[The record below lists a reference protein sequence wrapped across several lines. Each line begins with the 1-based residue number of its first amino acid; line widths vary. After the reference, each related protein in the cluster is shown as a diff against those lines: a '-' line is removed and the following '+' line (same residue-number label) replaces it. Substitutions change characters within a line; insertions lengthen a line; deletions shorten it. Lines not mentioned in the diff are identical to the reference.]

1 MMAAAGS
8 LVAASAYAQSPVELR
23 KPGSSKKL
31 RMPAGSMQWRLTPA
45 ETDNTYFMLE
55 SLVAPG
61 ANVRPHR
68 HPEQEGFFVLEGEVE
83 FGRAPEGA
91 ADGPMLWALAR
102 AGDSVQI
109 PGKAWHGWRNMG
121 KTPARL
127 LITGPARLGHFFE
140 EAGVQADSDAPPG
153 PPSPEAIKRA
163 AAAMAKYG
171 HEFRP

>member
-1 MMAAAGS
+1 
-8 LVAASAYAQSPVELR
+8 
-23 KPGSSKKL
+23 
-31 RMPAGSMQWRLTPA
+31 MPAGSMQWRLTPA

-61 ANVRPHR
+61 ASVRPHR
-68 HPEQEGFFVLEGEVE
+68 HPEQECFFVLEGEVE
-83 FGRAPEGA
+83 FGRVSEGNG
-91 ADGPMLWALAR
+91 DGAMIWALAR

-109 PGKAWHGWRNMG
+109 PGKAWHGWRNVG

-140 EAGVQADSDAPPG
+140 EAGVQSDSDAPPG
-153 PPSPEAIKRA
+153 PPSPDAIKRA
-163 AAAMAKYG
+163 SAAMAKYG